1 MKQTGRGASGGGSI
15 RQKTLNRAGKSYT
28 YWEARYTAGYNPNT
42 GRQIQRTI
50 TGKTKSEVAQK
61 LRQKLVELD
70 MGTYQEPCLLT
81 VGEWLDIWMAEYNV
95 HLKPRTAESYRC
107 QIENHLRPELGKYKL
122 DIVADRL
129 GLVLSGTL
137 HIVKEDFW
145 GSRTIVGLARSGE
158 VFAEA
163 YACLG
168 GEPLEVA
175 VLAAADAEV
184 LFLNS
189 VQALSCARPGA
200 AEFTRN
206 LLTILAGRNLTLTRK
221 IGHMARRTTRDKL
234 LSYLSAQAMQAGG
247 PEFDIPL
254 DRQQLADYLAVDRS
268 AMSTALGKLRDEGV
282 LTFQKNHFHLLQQ
295 MEQTD

>member
-1 MKQTGRGASGGGSI
+1 MLPCLGASPRRFARGERI
-15 RQKTLNRAGKSYT
+15 LRAGEPT
-28 YWEARYTAGYNPNT
+28 RY
-42 GRQIQRTI
+42 
-50 TGKTKSEVAQK
+50 
-61 LRQKLVELD
+61 
-70 MGTYQEPCLLT
+70 M
-81 VGEWLDIWMAEYNV
+81 
-95 HLKPRTAESYRC
+95 
-107 QIENHLRPELGKYKL
+107 
-122 DIVADRL
+122 
-129 GLVLSGTL
+129 GLVLTGSVLIEHTDMQGAVTL
-137 HIVKEDFW
+137 LGRAEPGD
-145 GSRTIVGLARSGE
+145 L
-158 VFAEA
+158 FAEA

>member
-1 MKQTGRGASGGGSI
+1 M
-15 RQKTLNRAGKSYT
+15 
-28 YWEARYTAGYNPNT
+28 
-42 GRQIQRTI
+42 
-50 TGKTKSEVAQK
+50 
-61 LRQKLVELD
+61 
-70 MGTYQEPCLLT
+70 
-81 VGEWLDIWMAEYNV
+81 
-95 HLKPRTAESYRC
+95 
-107 QIENHLRPELGKYKL
+107 
-122 DIVADRL
+122 
-129 GLVLSGTL
+129 
-137 HIVKEDFW
+137 
-145 GSRTIVGLARSGE
+145 GLARSGE

-221 IGHMARRTTRDKL
+221 
-234 LSYLSAQAMQAGG
+234 
-247 PEFDIPL
+247 
-254 DRQQLADYLAVDRS
+254 LADYLAVDRS